1 MKKNFVLSDNLS
13 VNTVDCLGMFNP
25 ADDFCTKYC
34 SLKIRCAIEQNQINR
49 METYDDYIYANG
61 SYKIPF

>member
-1 MKKNFVLSDNLS
+1 MKKNFVLSENKSL
-13 VNTVDCLGMFNP
+13 NTVDCLGMFNP
-25 ADDFCTKYC
+25 ADDFCYKYC

-49 METYDDYIYANG
+49 METFDDYIYTNG